1 MSVID
6 TQLRNVVTY
15 IMRSMEN
22 YLVLVKK
29 SLEHF
34 AGIDFP
40 LDGTE
45 KLVSNTVVKEYS
57 PQEYFL
63 RAGETSRKLC
73 FVEKG
78 LFRLFY
84 TNRNGKDFTKNFK
97 SAGQFMSAKASLLLR
112 SPSKLSI
119 QALENSTV
127 VCFDYDDILQMAEH
141 NFRWQLLLRKAGDAD
156 YLEKEKRESD
166 LLFYDAKERYLNFI
180 KERPDWEN
188 RIQQRYI
195 ASYLGMS
202 PETLSRIRKN
212 L

>member
-1 MSVID
+1 M
-6 TQLRNVVTY
+6 
-15 IMRSMEN
+15 
-22 YLVLVKK
+22 
-29 SLEHF
+29 
-34 AGIDFP
+34 
-40 LDGTE
+40 
-45 KLVSNTVVKEYS
+45 
-57 PQEYFL
+57 
-63 RAGETSRKLC
+63 C

-84 TNRNGKDFTKNFK
+84 TDRNGKDFTKNFK
-97 SAGQFMSAKASLLLR
+97 SAGQFMAAKASLLLR

-119 QALENSTV
+119 QALEDSTV
-127 VCFDYDDILQMAEH
+127 LCFDYDDVLQMAEH
-141 NFRWQLLLRKAGDAD
+141 SFRWQCLLRKAADAD

>member
-1 MSVID
+1 MQSIE
-6 TQLRNVVTY
+6 
-15 IMRSMEN
+15 S
-22 YLVLVKK
+22 YLALIKK
-29 SLEHF
+29 SLEYF
-34 AGIDFP
+34 AGGDFP
-40 LDGTE
+40 IDEIE
-45 KLVSNTVVKEYS
+45 KLASNTAVKEYS

-63 RAGETSRKLC
+63 RAGETGRKMC

-84 TNRNGKDFTKNFK
+84 TDRNGKDFTKNFK
-97 SAGQFMSAKASLLLR
+97 SAGQFMAAKASLLLR

-119 QALENSTV
+119 QALEDSRV
-127 VCFDYDDILQMAEH
+127 LCFDYDDVLQIAEH
-141 NFRWQLLLRKAGDAD
+141 SFRWQCLLRKAADAD

-166 LLFYDAKERYLNFI
+166 LLFYDAKERYLNFT

-188 RIQQRYI
+188 RIQQRHI